1 MVLWCTAGE
10 RFFILKSL
18 EGFPLKV
25 KKKPPSLFSLDR
37 NASGRLLWNEAP
49 SLSISPTQS
58 GTQSHSV
65 SDGSECFTAF
75 YLKAKKQTD
84 WSKQAMVKDTLQVG
98 GSTPDA
104 PPPTSVGHE
113 VILFSH
119 GSSPIHNLA
128 AQWEPAM
135 CCAARRG
142 ITPQHT
148 HTHLQAAAIAATL
161 RGLTDKAINSK

>member
-25 KKKPPSLFSLDR
+25 KKTPSLFSLDR

-104 PPPTSVGHE
+104 PPPPQWAVKS
-113 VILFSH
+113 F
-119 GSSPIHNLA
+119 SSPTGPPPSTVLLPSGNL
-128 AQWEPAM
+128 P
-135 CCAARRG
+135 CAVLLG
-142 ITPQHT
+142 
-148 HTHLQAAAIAATL
+148 
-161 RGLTDKAINSK
+161 GG